1 MVIEKE
7 IKVGGKYRFVSKS
20 IDEAVTIIDE
30 VVTITES
37 PIKNNSGF
45 LEYGARNKDGVYR
58 VCFND
63 ELFKLETSDSTC
75 H

>member
-7 IKVGGKYRFVSKS
+7 IKVGRKYRFVSRN
-20 IDEAVTIIDE
+20 IDE

-37 PIKNNSGF
+37 PIKNSIGF
-45 LEYGARNKDGVYR
+45 LEYGARNEDGIYR
-58 VCFND
+58 ICFND